1 MSMAEGGADKSVVD
15 EREKRV
21 GIETFITSTPGING
35 TIKIS
40 PSDFHVE
47 EVTELNLAEKGR
59 YIVIRVRKYNWDTFN
74 FVRVLSNALGISQKR
89 IGYAGTKDK
98 KAETVQYFTIYGG
111 KNPDEVQTIEER
123 LKNVRIRDSEIEVLG
138 RSNSH
143 LQLGDLIGN
152 NFRVRIREVSQG
164 DVSSSIKA
172 TAEELAEKGIPN
184 FFGLQRFGTIRYI
197 THQVGKLILLG
208 DFREALW
215 TYVAKP
221 FEGEREEVRKIRE
234 ELWESRDVKLGLR
247 ELPKY
252 LRYERLMLQKL
263 REGRSEEEALLN
275 LPKNLKMM
283 FIHAYQSYL
292 FNRLL
297 SLRIME
303 FGTLRHVE
311 KGDFVD
317 FFMRVQEHMVNRED
331 YTEVTE
337 LNLKRVRFLVGEG
350 RAFLCLPLPG
360 YETELSGWSG
370 EKLREILEEEQ
381 IELGN
386 FRSKYDEFS
395 SRGSYR
401 CAEIPFDFDRFSFYL
416 NPEKPNSIDFSF
428 FLPKGC
434 YATIF
439 LREFVKTPMV

>member
-1 MSMAEGGADKSVVD
+1 MDKADKVD

-21 GIETFITSTPGING
+21 GIQTFITSTPGING
-35 TIKIS
+35 TIKID

-47 EVTELNLAEKGR
+47 EVTKLNFADNGR
-59 YIVIRVRKYNWDTFN
+59 YVVIRVRKYNWDTLN

-111 KNPDEVQTIEER
+111 KDLRNVKAIEER
-123 LKNVRIRDSEIEVLG
+123 LNNIKIKDSEIEVLG
-138 RSNSH
+138 ESNSH
-143 LQLGDLIGN
+143 LQLGHLIGN
-152 NFRVRIREVSQG
+152 NFRIKVRGIG
-164 DVSSSIKA
+164 DGDSISA
-172 TAEELAEKGIPN
+172 TTEELTEKGIPN

-208 DFREALW
+208 DFKEALW

-221 FEGEREEVRKIRE
+221 FEGEREEVRQVRG

-263 REGRSEEEALLN
+263 REGKSEEEALLS

-292 FNRLL
+292 FNKLL
-297 SLRIME
+297 SLRIQE

-317 FFMRVQEHMVNRED
+317 FFMRAQGYLVNRED
-331 YTEVTE
+331 YTEVTG
-337 LNLKRVRFLVGEG
+337 LNLKRIRFLVSER

-370 EKLREILEEEQ
+370 EKLKEILEEEQ
-381 IELGN
+381 VELGN
-386 FRSKYDEFS
+386 FKNKYDEFS

-401 CAEIPFDFDRFSFYL
+401 CAEIPFDFSVFSFIL
-416 NPEKPNSIDFSF
+416 NELNNHAEFSF

-434 YATIF
+434 YATVF
-439 LREFVKTPMV
+439 LREYVKEPLV

>member
-1 MSMAEGGADKSVVD
+1 MGMAGKYRPGMVD

-21 GIETFITSTPGING
+21 GINTFITTTPGING
-35 TIKIS
+35 TVKIN

-47 EVTELNLAEKGR
+47 EVAKLNLAENGR
-59 YIVIRVRKYNWDTFN
+59 YIVIKVRKSNWDTLN

-98 KAETVQYFTIYGG
+98 RAETVQYFTIYGG
-111 KNPDEVQTIEER
+111 KNPQELQTLEER
-123 LKNVRIRDSEIEVLG
+123 LESIKIKDSQIEILG

-152 NFRVRIREVSQG
+152 NFRVRVVETCNGGFSDIE
-164 DVSSSIKA
+164 A
-172 TAEELAEKGIPN
+172 TADELVEKGIPN

-215 TYVAKP
+215 TYVARP
-221 FEGEREEVRKIRE
+221 FEGEREDVRKIRE

-263 REGRSEEEALLN
+263 REGRSEEEALLS

-283 FIHAYQSYL
+283 FIHAYQSYI

-297 SLRIME
+297 SLRIQE
-303 FGTLRHVE
+303 FGTLKHVE

-317 FFMRVQEHMVNRED
+317 FFMKTGGYLVNKED
-331 YTEVTE
+331 YTEVTG
-337 LNLKRVRFLVGEG
+337 LNLKRVRFLVSES

-360 YETELSGWSG
+360 YETRLTGWSG

-381 IELGN
+381 IELEN
-386 FRSKYDEFS
+386 FRNKYEEFS

-401 CAEIPFDFDRFSFYL
+401 CAEIPFDFSRFSFRL
-416 NPEKPNSIDFSF
+416 AESDNHVEFSF

-439 LREFVKTPMV
+439 LREFVKTPLV

>member
-1 MSMAEGGADKSVVD
+1 MAGIDKTDEVD
-15 EREKRV
+15 ERERRV
-21 GIETFITSTPGING
+21 GILTYITTTPGING
-35 TIKIS
+35 TIKMA

-47 EVTELNLAEKGR
+47 EVAKLNLAKDGR
-59 YIVIRVRKYNWDTFN
+59 HIVIKVKKYNWDTLN
-74 FVRVLSNALGISQKR
+74 FVRVLSNVLGISQKR
-89 IGYAGTKDK
+89 VGYAGTKDK

-111 KNPDEVQTIEER
+111 KNPQDLITIEER
-123 LKNVRIRDSEIEVLG
+123 LKRVRIKDSEIEVLG

-152 NFRVRIREVSQG
+152 NFRIEVRDTG
-164 DVSSSIKA
+164 DGDRISSIIQA
-172 TAEELAEKGIPN
+172 TTEELAEKGVPN

-234 ELWESRDVKLGLR
+234 ELWECRDVKLGLR

-263 REGRSEEEALLN
+263 REGKSEEEALLS

-297 SLRIME
+297 SLRIQE
-303 FGTLRHVE
+303 FGTLRHIE

-317 FFMRVQEHMVNRED
+317 FFMRAQGYTVNRED

-337 LNLKRVRFLVGEG
+337 LNLKRIGFLISER

-381 IELGN
+381 IELNN
-386 FRSKYDEFS
+386 FKNKYDEFS

-401 CAEIPFDFDRFSFYL
+401 CAEIPFDFSRFSFRL
-416 NPEKPNSIDFSF
+416 GEFNDHAEFSF

-434 YATIF
+434 YATVF
-439 LREFVKTPMV
+439 LREFVKAPLV

>member
-1 MSMAEGGADKSVVD
+1 MAEKQKANRVD
-15 EREKRV
+15 ERERRV
-21 GIETFITSTPGING
+21 GIQTFITSTPGING
-35 TIKIS
+35 TIKVD
-40 PSDFHVE
+40 PLDFHVE
-47 EVTELNLAEKGR
+47 EVAKLSFAENGR
-59 YIVIRVRKYNWDTFN
+59 HIVIRARKHNWDTLN

-98 KAETVQYFTIYGG
+98 KAETIQYFTIYGG
-111 KNPDEVQTIEER
+111 KSDLEIIENR
-123 LKNVRIRDSEIEVLG
+123 LKGIRIRDCEIEVLG
-138 RSNSH
+138 KSNSH

-152 NFRVRIREVSQG
+152 NFRIKVRGVDGVDG
-164 DVSSSIKA
+164 DASSLIDA
-172 TAEELAEKGIPN
+172 TTEELKEKGIPN

-197 THQVGKLILLG
+197 THEVGKLILLG

-221 FEGEREEVRKIRE
+221 FEGEREEVRKIRK
-234 ELWESRDVKLGLR
+234 ELWESRDVKFGLR

-252 LRYERLMLQKL
+252 LRYERLMLQRL
-263 REGRSEEEALLN
+263 REGRNEEEALLS

-297 SLRIME
+297 SLRIQE

-311 KGDFVD
+311 EGDFVD
-317 FFMRVQEHMVNRED
+317 FFVRTQGHLVNKED

-337 LNLKRVRFLVGEG
+337 FNLKRVRFLISLR

-360 YETELSGWSG
+360 YEIKLTGWAGDRLS
-370 EKLREILEEEQ
+370 EILEDEQ
-381 IELGN
+381 IELEN
-386 FRSKYDEFS
+386 FRNKYDEFS

-401 CAEIPFDFDRFSFYL
+401 CAEIPFDFSRFSFKADIASKHVEF
-416 NPEKPNSIDFSF
+416 NF

-439 LREFVKTPMV
+439 LREFVKAPLV

>member
-1 MSMAEGGADKSVVD
+1 VAEMDKADKVD

-21 GIETFITSTPGING
+21 GIQTFITSTPGING
-35 TIKIS
+35 TIKID

-47 EVTELNLAEKGR
+47 EVTKLNFADNGR
-59 YIVIRVRKYNWDTFN
+59 YVVIRVRKYNWDTLN

-111 KNPDEVQTIEER
+111 KDLRNVKAIEER
-123 LKNVRIRDSEIEVLG
+123 LNNIKIKDSEIEVLG
-138 RSNSH
+138 ESNSH
-143 LQLGDLIGN
+143 LQLGHLIGN
-152 NFRVRIREVSQG
+152 NFRIKVRGIG
-164 DVSSSIKA
+164 DGDSISA
-172 TAEELAEKGIPN
+172 TTEELTEKGIPN

-208 DFREALW
+208 DFKEALW

-221 FEGEREEVRKIRE
+221 FEGEREEVRQVRG

-263 REGRSEEEALLN
+263 REGKSEEEALLS

-292 FNRLL
+292 FNKLL
-297 SLRIME
+297 SLRIQE

-317 FFMRVQEHMVNRED
+317 FFMRAQGYLVNRED
-331 YTEVTE
+331 YTEVTG
-337 LNLKRVRFLVGEG
+337 LNLKRIRFLVSER

-370 EKLREILEEEQ
+370 EKLKEILEEEQ
-381 IELGN
+381 VELGN
-386 FRSKYDEFS
+386 FKNKYDEFS

-401 CAEIPFDFDRFSFYL
+401 CAEIPFDFSVFSFIL
-416 NPEKPNSIDFSF
+416 NELNNHAEFSF

-434 YATIF
+434 YATVF
-439 LREFVKTPMV
+439 LREYVKEPLV

>member
-1 MSMAEGGADKSVVD
+1 MFEMGRTGRGVED
-15 EREKRV
+15 RELRV
-21 GIETFITSTPGING
+21 GIQTFITSTPGING
-35 TIKIS
+35 TIKVE
-40 PSDFHVE
+40 PSDFQVE
-47 EVTELNLAEKGR
+47 EVTDLKLAENGR
-59 YIVIRVRKYNWDTFN
+59 YIVIRVRKFNWDTLN
-74 FVRVLSNALGISQKR
+74 FVRILSNALGISQKR
-89 IGYAGTKDK
+89 IGFAGTKDK
-98 KAETVQYFTIYGG
+98 KAETIQYFTIYAG
-111 KNPDEVQTIEER
+111 KNPDDVQSIEEK
-123 LKNVRIRDSEIEVLG
+123 LKKVRIRDSQIEVLG

-152 NFRVRIREVSQG
+152 NFRIKIRDVG
-164 DVSSSIKA
+164 DGELLSIIQA
-172 TAEELAEKGIPN
+172 TTEELAEKGIPN

-208 DFREALW
+208 DFEEALW
-215 TYVAKP
+215 TYIARP
-221 FEGEREEVRKIRE
+221 FEGERDEVRQIRE
-234 ELWESRDVKLGLR
+234 ELWESRDVKFGLR

-263 REGRSEEEALLN
+263 REGKNEEEALLS

-297 SLRIME
+297 SLRIQE

-311 KGDFVD
+311 QGDFVD
-317 FFMRVQEHMVNRED
+317 FFMKVQEYLVNRED
-331 YTEVTE
+331 YTEVSE
-337 LNLKRVRFLVGEG
+337 FNLRRVRFLMAHR

-360 YETELSGWSG
+360 YETKLIGWSG
-370 EKLREILEEEQ
+370 EKLREILEEEG
-381 IELGN
+381 IDLNN
-386 FRSKYDEFS
+386 FKSEHDEFS

-401 CAEIPFDFDRFSFYL
+401 CAEIPFDFNRFSFSL
-416 NPEKPNSIDFSF
+416 NAGVLEFSF

-434 YATIF
+434 YATVF